1 MSIESIAANISMQ
14 RPAAT
19 HDGSPPRAAVASPK
33 VALGE
38 SKTAPVTETQANSA
52 SKQASNNNL
61 PAVKEAVKQLSDF
74 VSQNRPELSFSV
86 DEASGVHVVKIV
98 DTTTKEV
105 IRQFPSEE
113 AIQLAQALDKLQG
126 LFVKDKA

>member
-1 MSIESIAANISMQ
+1 MSIESIAASIGMQ
-14 RPAAT
+14 RPT
-19 HDGSPPRAAVASPK
+19 Q
-33 VALGE
+33 GE
-38 SKTAPVTETQANSA
+38 SSSRNAEASQRVTARKAESA
-52 SKQASNNNL
+52 PPAEAKQNASGNQQSNNL
-61 PAVKEAVKQLSDF
+61 PALEEAVKQLSDF
-74 VSQNRPELSFSV
+74 ASQNRPELSFSV
-86 DEASGVHVVKIV
+86 DEASGVHVVRIV

>member
-1 MSIESIAANISMQ
+1 MSIESIAASVGMP
-14 RPAAT
+14 RPAT
-19 HDGSPPRAAVASPK
+19 HDGASPRPVETSQR
-33 VALGE
+33 VAARKSEAASLAE
-38 SKTAPVTETQANSA
+38 SQSNTSSNQL
-52 SKQASNNNL
+52 SKSNL
-61 PAVKEAVKQLSDF
+61 PAVEEAVKQLSDF
-74 VSQNRPELSFSV
+74 VSKNRPELSFSV
-86 DEASGVHVVKIV
+86 DEASGVHVVRIV

>member
-1 MSIESIAANISMQ
+1 MSIESIAASIGMQ
-14 RPAAT
+14 RPAT
-19 HDGSPPRAAVASPK
+19 HNESSSRNAEASQRVAARKAESSPPAEIKQNAS
-33 VALGE
+33 
-38 SKTAPVTETQANSA
+38 
-52 SKQASNNNL
+52 SNQQSNDKL
-61 PAVKEAVKQLSDF
+61 PALEEAVKQLSDF
-74 VSQNRPELSFSV
+74 ASKNRPELSFSV
-86 DEASGVHVVKIV
+86 DEASGVHVVRIV

>member
-1 MSIESIAANISMQ
+1 MSIESIAANTGMQ
-14 RPAAT
+14 RPAT
-19 HDGSPPRAAVASPK
+19 HDGSLPRNTEASQRVAARKSEAASP
-33 VALGE
+33 AEAQSNTSSNQL
-38 SKTAPVTETQANSA
+38 SKS
-52 SKQASNNNL
+52 NL
-61 PAVKEAVKQLSDF
+61 PAVEEAVKQLSDF

-86 DEASGVHVVKIV
+86 DEASGVHVVRIV

>member
-1 MSIESIAANISMQ
+1 MGIESIAASVGMP
-14 RPAAT
+14 RPAT
-19 HDGSPPRAAVASPK
+19 HDGASPRPAEAAQRVAARKSEAASSADAQPNPSDNQLSKESQPAVA
-33 VALGE
+33 
-38 SKTAPVTETQANSA
+38 
-52 SKQASNNNL
+52 
-61 PAVKEAVKQLSDF
+61 EAVQLLADF
-74 VSQNRPELSFSV
+74 VNKIRPELSFSV
-86 DEASGVHVVKIV
+86 DEASGVHVVRIV